1 MDAGAPAKQCTVC
14 GSPMAPNDRICTHCG
29 RAHYGGAC
37 GACGQPAPTL
47 IRGGT
52 VVCSAC
58 GAVRGPLAGVP
69 LEMVGS
75 AHKVGSWVT
84 RFLGWALI
92 AAGIGLGALVGLIVS
107 FFASTLAPPLITGL
121 IIGALGGGAG
131 ALTLWASRALGDRGA
146 AKRLEALEQ
155 GVLAMAT
162 LQRGAVTTVEVAQN
176 LGITLA
182 EADALLTG
190 MSAKGRA
197 QVEVSNA
204 GLLQY
209 AFRDVPGALAGRTQ
223 PMGGTGVRIAP
234 GTGPSPQE
242 VAHAEVEREWERMAE
257 RRRGG
262 S

>member
-1 MDAGAPAKQCTVC
+1 M
-14 GSPMAPNDRICTHCG
+14 
-29 RAHYGGAC
+29 
-37 GACGQPAPTL
+37 
-47 IRGGT
+47 
-52 VVCSAC
+52 
-58 GAVRGPLAGVP
+58 
-69 LEMVGS
+69 
-75 AHKVGSWVT
+75 
-84 RFLGWALI
+84 GWALI

-107 FFASTLAPPLITGL
+107 IFASTLAPPLITGL

-155 GVLAMAT
+155 GVLAMAA

-190 MSAKGRA
+190 MSARGRA

>member
-1 MDAGAPAKQCTVC
+1 MKQCAVC

-37 GACGQPAPTL
+37 KACGQPAPTL

-52 VVCSAC
+52 VVCAGC

-84 RFLGWALI
+84 RFVGWMLI

-107 FFASTLAPPLITGL
+107 LFASSLVPPLLAGL
-121 IIGALGGGAG
+121 IIGGLGGGAG
-131 ALTLWASRALGDRGA
+131 ALTLWASRGLGERGA

-155 GVLAMAT
+155 GVLAMAS
-162 LQRGAVTTVEVAQN
+162 LQRGSVTTLEVAQN

-182 EADALLTG
+182 EADALLSQ
-190 MSAKGRA
+190 MSVKGRA
-197 QVEVSNA
+197 QVEVSDA

-209 AFRDVPGALAGRTQ
+209 SFRDVPGALMARTQ

-234 GTGPSPQE
+234 GATGPSPQE
-242 VAHAEVEREWERMAE
+242 VAQAQVEREWEKMSE
-257 RRRGG
+257 RHRGG